1 MTAVPWIR
9 TYKRTVPTASFRAIN
24 RHRCN
29 GISAATVRRVG
40 GLGSFIVDDRIIA
53 IIDDDALVR
62 DSVTRLIRSMG
73 YRAEKF
79 SSTEELLATGSL
91 RDTWCIIS
99 DVTSADGTTSRLQDL
114 VASIGCDIPIVFMT
128 GRLNPAMKMML
139 MAAGAVHVLAKPF

>member
-1 MTAVPWIR
+1 M
-9 TYKRTVPTASFRAIN
+9 
-24 RHRCN
+24 
-29 GISAATVRRVG
+29 
-40 GLGSFIVDDRIIA
+40 DDRIIA

-79 SSTEELLATGSL
+79 SSTEELLAAGSL
-91 RDTWCIIS
+91 RDTCCIIS

-114 VASIGCDIPIVFMT
+114 VASTGCDIPIIFMT

-139 MAAGAVHVLAKPF
+139 MAAGAVHVLAKPFNQSDIAFHIAAALQRQHRNTSRANRARAVAEVA